1 MVLVLR
7 PTNCLDMKIYV
18 DSDGYIQTDLYAK
31 PNTKCQYLLP
41 HSAHPRHCFPGI
53 TKSLA
58 HRVVRICSRQEDR
71 EKRLV
76 ELKELLM
83 GRGYK
88 SSMVHEVMDMA
99 RNMDRDQALERVN
112 RVGEVKKVR
121 YVMTF
126 DPRLPPLL
134 WWRGTRGLGQHFLGH
149 LSVVTEGD
157 RTLLATL

>member
-1 MVLVLR
+1 MHYCSQCI
-7 PTNCLDMKIYV
+7 NFLDVTMWV
-18 DSDGYIQTDLYAK
+18 DGEGKIQTDLYRK

-76 ELKELLM
+76 ELKELFM

-99 RNMDRDQALERVN
+99 RNMDIDQAL
-112 RVGEVKKVR
+112 
-121 YVMTF
+121 
-126 DPRLPPLL
+126 
-134 WWRGTRGLGQHFLGH
+134 
-149 LSVVTEGD
+149 
-157 RTLLATL
+157 